1 MERQASALRPG
12 RSPPIFGLD
21 WPERR
26 FLPSS
31 LLTALWE
38 PIFMRVSP
46 LGALA
51 VALLMSGCAHNR
63 NNYAYAPPYAPP
75 VYPQP
80 QQPAAQPVAYAAA
93 PGAVQGQVMPAGGG
107 MMAPGQSMGAPVMG
121 APVMGAPVMGAPV
134 MGATAMACP
143 PEMVMGEGHVVMGS
157 SQMAVDGGGQTPP
170 CPTAY

>member
-1 MERQASALRPG
+1 
-12 RSPPIFGLD
+12 
-21 WPERR
+21 
-26 FLPSS
+26 
-31 LLTALWE
+31 
-38 PIFMRVSP
+38 MRVSP
-46 LGALA
+46 LGAFA
-51 VALLMSGCAHNR
+51 VALLTCGCSHNR